1 MFFIT
6 SSHKNIMLV
15 SLGRT
20 GEHSAMSPGSA
31 REVAMSH
38 YDPPSGNPYSHIEPD
53 FEEWI
58 ESLTATA
65 LSHPNQELPSYPP

>member
-1 MFFIT
+1 
-6 SSHKNIMLV
+6 
-15 SLGRT
+15 
-20 GEHSAMSPGSA
+20 MSPGSA